1 MKNLTKATEFFFIPY
16 ILILAPS
23 TYALLIWSKAEI
35 HLWMNQYHSVFF
47 DQFFK
52 YLTNLGDGMT
62 PVIIG
67 IVFILFSFRK
77 SVYILVTYI
86 GTGLFAQILK
96 RLFFSHMV
104 RPVKFFDGMYHL
116 HLVPGVHMYYE
127 HSFPSGHATTAFALF
142 LCLAIIADRKY
153 WSFLFSILAI
163 LVAYSRIYLS
173 QHFLIDAYVGSLIGT
188 AGALLLNRYIYHSDK
203 KWLELSII
211 QLLRKKKNEG

>member
-1 MKNLTKATEFFFIPY
+1 
-16 ILILAPS
+16 
-23 TYALLIWSKAEI
+23 
-35 HLWMNQYHSVFF
+35 
-47 DQFFK
+47 
-52 YLTNLGDGMT
+52 MT

>member
-67 IVFILFSFRK
+67 SHSGNPFIFWLPT
-77 SVYILVTYI
+77 L
-86 GTGLFAQILK
+86 AQAC
-96 RLFFSHMV
+96 
-104 RPVKFFDGMYHL
+104 L
-116 HLVPGVHMYYE
+116 H
-127 HSFPSGHATTAFALF
+127 
-142 LCLAIIADRKY
+142 KY
-153 WSFLFSILAI
+153 
-163 LVAYSRIYLS
+163 
-173 QHFLIDAYVGSLIGT
+173 
-188 AGALLLNRYIYHSDK
+188 
-203 KWLELSII
+203 
-211 QLLRKKKNEG
+211 